1 MNYSTLHLAFKQ
13 TFPVECIPEYKFHP
27 KRRWRI
33 DFAFPEIKLAIEIEG
48 AIWVR
53 GRHTRGSG
61 FIKDM
66 EKYNNLALLG
76 WKLLRF
82 TSQEAHKDP
91 GKIIDMV
98 DQIYKGGLNAS

>member
-1 MNYSTLHLAFKQ
+1 MSNYDLLYLAFKQ
-13 TFPVECIPEYKFHP
+13 TFPIECVPEHRFHH

-33 DFAFPEIKLAIEIEG
+33 DFAFPEMKLAGEIEG
-48 AIWVR
+48 AVWTK

-61 FIKDM
+61 FVKDM
-66 EKYNNLALLG
+66 EKYNALTMEG

-82 TSQEAHKDP
+82 TSQEASKDQ

-98 DQIYKGGLNAS
+98 DQIYKEYSE